1 MKYIVKRNDQDY
13 VIKADQNGN
22 GGYNVVPK
30 KVDPFNQYTIQEVEA
45 YLAENPD
52 HLLDL
57 TEIESEQLEGQIR
70 AERDSLI
77 QEVEWRVRRHQ
88 DEVALELEVTEPI
101 IPLLEYIQALRDVPQ
116 QEGFP
121 DNVEWPS
128 LEDING

>member
-1 MKYIVKRNDQDY
+1 MGELSSKYWQTGEIIY
-13 VIKADQNGN
+13 IG
-22 GGYNVVPK
+22 
-30 KVDPFNQYTIQEVEA
+30 DPFGDAKELTKEEYDALMLERAKKEVR
-45 YLAENPD
+45 
-52 HLLDL
+52 
-57 TEIESEQLEGQIR
+57 T
-70 AERDSLI
+70 ERDSLI

>member
-1 MKYIVKRNDQDY
+1 MKYIIKRNDQDY

-57 TEIESEQLEGQIR
+57 PELEAEQLKEQIR
-70 AERDSLI
+70 AKRDSLI
-77 QEVEWRVRRHQ
+77 QEVEWRVRRHK
-88 DEVALELEVTEPI
+88 DEVELGLEPTDPLL
-101 IPLLEYIQALRDVPQ
+101 PLLEYIQNLREVPQ
-116 QEGFP
+116 QNGFP
-121 DNVEWPS
+121 YEIEWPV
-128 LEDING
+128 LEEVDG